1 MEVCALCNCGSEMA
15 LILGQLTQYPV
26 SPSTLRKLDKFK
38 TDNCKDDVEDISSSD
53 VLKRDTR
60 ERVFVKRRRRRPKV
74 DFDSNLP
81 PDMIIFGTAKLQE
94 FTDIIDANGNLWA
107 HHCCAAWSAG
117 VCQTDSYDLENVD
130 RAVAKALLKV
140 FFFCF

>member
-26 SPSTLRKLDKFK
+26 SSSTLRKMDKFK
-38 TDNCKDDVEDISSSD
+38 SETSKDDVSDISSSD
-53 VLKRDTR
+53 VLKRETR
-60 ERVFVKRRRRRPKV
+60 ERVFIKRRRRRPNV

-81 PDMIIFGTAKLQE
+81 PDMTTFGTAKLQE
-94 FTDIIDANGNLWA
+94 FTDIIDSSGNLWA

-140 FFFCF
+140 LH